1 MSTKK
6 RGGSQVEHCVL
17 YMHRGPVL
25 PTVPIVLIGDGNGQL
40 AGAPT
45 RAGYHSAGSNENEN
59 FGLPSGVRIPG
70 WKWTGGRGEKQA
82 KRPDFPTDVARVRPG
97 SRSSKQGSELD
108 TALVASK
115 ARVFPRSADAGYSAS
130 VSPEPPNCLGKSLNF
145 GRPSC
150 TVSTFSP

>member
-1 MSTKK
+1 
-6 RGGSQVEHCVL
+6 
-17 YMHRGPVL
+17 
-25 PTVPIVLIGDGNGQL
+25 VPIVPIGDGNGQV

-59 FGLPSGVRIPG
+59 FGLD
-70 WKWTGGRGEKQA
+70 RGQRRNAGEA
-82 KRPDFPTDVARVRPG
+82 AGFPTDVARVRPG
-97 SRSSKQGSELD
+97 SRSSNQGSELD